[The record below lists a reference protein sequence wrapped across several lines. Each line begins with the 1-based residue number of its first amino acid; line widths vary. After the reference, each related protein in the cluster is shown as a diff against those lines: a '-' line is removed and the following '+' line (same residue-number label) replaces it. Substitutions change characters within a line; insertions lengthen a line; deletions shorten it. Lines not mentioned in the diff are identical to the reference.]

1 MRRGW
6 EGAGG
11 SQLPGSTRSHPSPSV
26 GCPASLETL
35 RRTPLSTYRDICW
48 LHSPTL
54 AAAGSHEPLLWSYN
68 PISSPKPRGVKAGEQ
83 PGLGDVSLRPS
94 CPIPAGG
101 GTSRSPLCTPESTN
115 PTSPRTR
122 SGPCWFL
129 PRATKSPRSRD
140 RGGVEAQRF
149 PPAIAGSG
157 GGVLTPLPSPPPQQ
171 AGSLPAIRAENSRKQ
186 TNSSS

>member
-26 GCPASLETL
+26 GCPAPLETL
-35 RRTPLSTYRDICW
+35 RRTQLSTYRGICW
-48 LHSPTL
+48 LHSPTP
-54 AAAGSHEPLLWSYN
+54 AATGSHEPLLWSYN
-68 PISSPKPRGVKAGEQ
+68 PISSPKPRGGKRASSQGWGTSHCDPAV
-83 PGLGDVSLRPS
+83 PS
-94 CPIPAGG
+94 PRG

-115 PTSPRTR
+115 PTSPQTR

-129 PRATKSPRSRD
+129 PCATKSPRSRD

-149 PPAIAGSG
+149 SPAIAGS